1 MGKAMRLIELLSE
14 ELKTKIPEIDF
25 AFLFGSYAKGT
36 QRPDSDL
43 DIAIY
48 LNTDVSLDLI
58 SRSTS
63 IIETTTGKRCD
74 LCILNKA
81 SEILRFEVL
90 KGKLM
95 FVRERKIEEYVHF
108 YSLTCREYE
117 DQMTWMNKQLRLREQ
132 HEWK

>member
-1 MGKAMRLIELLSE
+1 MRLIELLSE

-43 DIAIY
+43 DIGIY

-58 SRSTS
+58 SRSIS

-90 KGKLM
+90 KGRLM
-95 FVRERKIEEYVHF
+95 FVREGKIEEYAHF

-117 DQMTWMNKQLRLREQ
+117 DQMAWMNKQLRLREQ

>member
-1 MGKAMRLIELLSE
+1 MRLIELLSE

-48 LNTDVSLDLI
+48 LNTEVSLDLI
-58 SRSTS
+58 SRSIS

>member
-1 MGKAMRLIELLSE
+1 MRLIELLSE
-14 ELKTKIPEIDF
+14 ELRTKIPEIDF
-25 AFLFGSYAKGT
+25 AFLFGSYANEK

-48 LNTDVSLDLI
+48 LNTEVSLDLI
-58 SRSTS
+58 SRSIS
-63 IIETTTGKRCD
+63 IIETTTGKKCD

-90 KGKLM
+90 KGKLI
-95 FVRERKIEEYVHF
+95 FVREGKIEEYVRF

-117 DQMTWMNKQLRLREQ
+117 DQMAWMNKQLRLREQ
-132 HEWK
+132 Q

>member
-1 MGKAMRLIELLSE
+1 MGTAMRLIELLSE
-14 ELKTKIPEIDF
+14 ELRTKIPEIDF
-25 AFLFGSYAKGT
+25 AFLFGSYANEK

-48 LNTDVSLDLI
+48 LNTEVSLDLI
-58 SRSTS
+58 SRSIS
-63 IIETTTGKRCD
+63 IIETTTGKKCD

-90 KGKLM
+90 KGKLI
-95 FVRERKIEEYVHF
+95 FVREGKIEEYVRF

-117 DQMTWMNKQLRLREQ
+117 DQMAWMNKQLRLREQ
-132 HEWK
+132 Q

>member
-1 MGKAMRLIELLSE
+1 MVATLSIKLLAE

-25 AFLFGSYAKGT
+25 AFVFGSYANGT

-48 LNTDVSLDLI
+48 LNTEVSLDII
-58 SRSTS
+58 SRSIS
-63 IIETTTGKRCD
+63 IIETISGKRCD
-74 LCILNKA
+74 LCILNEV

-90 KGKLM
+90 KGKLI
-95 FVRERKIEEYVHF
+95 FVREEKIEEYARF

-117 DQMTWMNKQLRLREQ
+117 DQMAWMNKQLRLREQ
-132 HEWK
+132 R